1 MILREDRDDPAT
13 EVRVP
18 LPAGAQVVIDT
29 QRLYHAVWHRG
40 VAPRYCLIT
49 SYESGQELDSWIW
62 ARNPVTSI
70 ESPHLDPQVISSGNE
85 SAISKRVARET
96 ASASMDS
103 GMDSGM
109 EVLSE
114 A

>member
-1 MILREDRDDPAT
+1 MRRDAREARAP
-13 EVRVP
+13 EGRVP
-18 LPAGAQVVIDT
+18 SHAGTQVVIDT

-40 VAPRYCLIT
+40 VVPRYCLIT
-49 SYESGQELDSWIW
+49 SYESGPELDSWIS

>member
-1 MILREDRDDPAT
+1 
-13 EVRVP
+13 
-18 LPAGAQVVIDT
+18 
-29 QRLYHAVWHRG
+29 
-40 VAPRYCLIT
+40 
-49 SYESGQELDSWIW
+49 
-62 ARNPVTSI
+62 VTSI

-96 ASASMDS
+96 ASAAMDS

-109 EVLSE
+109 DSDMEVLSE